1 MQRLAVT
8 TVKAVNTIKASEPAA
23 AIRRSMAPT
32 MDTPKR
38 RSSPAKPVE
47 PMREPKPSSPI
58 KRLAQPSHVPPGPM
72 NLPFVEMFGFDG
84 DDELLSQDEYLP
96 VITAHAPSQAILLAE
111 PELVKPAIKSVRS
124 TRLGLF
130 DSIPRLSEI
139 GAMTA
144 GENTGNLIE
153 RLWQAT
159 DGMDALEGSWTSVPS
174 TLSARFQNTDRRWG
188 LIAGIAAA
196 IALVLFI
203 GVNLRPEAAT
213 SPELGPARTAIQAAA
228 GTVDDLTLISGYL
241 AEPDTPAESLSGSAV
256 LLAAIDRT
264 ARDLSTSASG
274 LSSWDGYTEVASVLS
289 DAADRGEAIESRLG
303 DALSYRLVSD
313 TLFRLPAL
321 PAEADRNQSGE
332 IGFDLAT
339 MISDA
344 ERSLERLPRDP
355 SLTGHRLETEKLVT
369 DLLPMIDRYL
379 EALRNGDASTAG
391 ATANRMIDL
400 VVANYKARDAAY
412 DQFDIEI
419 AGLASAYAGDLQKA
433 GDLLNQVP

>member
-23 AIRRSMAPT
+23 ALRRSMAPT
-32 MDTPKR
+32 MAATEHLSAPGAAMR
-38 RSSPAKPVE
+38 PHRPA
-47 PMREPKPSSPI
+47 KPSSPVR
-58 KRLAQPSHVPPGPM
+58 RLPQAGHIPPGPM

-84 DDELLSQDEYLP
+84 DNEVLSDEEFLP
-96 VITAHAPSQAILLAE
+96 VMTAHAPSQAILLAE
-111 PELVKPAIKSVRS
+111 PELAEPALKSIRP

-159 DGMDALEGSWTSVPS
+159 DGLDALEGSWTSVPS
-174 TLSARFQNTDRRWG
+174 SLSARFQNTDRRWG
-188 LIAGIAAA
+188 QIAAIAAA
-196 IALVLFI
+196 IALIVF
-203 GVNLRPEAAT
+203 VAFNLRTETAT
-213 SPELGPARTAIQAAA
+213 SPEIGPARTAIQAAA

-241 AEPDTPAESLSGSAV
+241 AEPNTPAESLSGSAV
-256 LLAAIDRT
+256 LLATIDRA
-264 ARDLSTSASG
+264 ARDLSTAASG
-274 LSSWDGYTEVASVLS
+274 LSSWDGYGDVASVLS
-289 DAADRGEAIESRLG
+289 SAADRGSLIESRLG

-321 PAEADRNQSGE
+321 PAEADRTLSGQ

-339 MISDA
+339 MVSDA
-344 ERSLERLPRDP
+344 ERALERLPRDP
-355 SLTGHRLETEKLVT
+355 SLTSHRLETEQLAA

-379 EALRNGDASTAG
+379 EALRSNDADVAA
-391 ATANRMIDL
+391 ATGNNMIER
-400 VVANYKARDAAY
+400 VVANHTARDTAY
-412 DQFDIEI
+412 DQFDTEI
-419 AGLASAYAGDLQKA
+419 AELALAYEADLQAA
-433 GDLLNQVP
+433 GDLLNRAP